1 MRPAAL
7 TALALA
13 ASCAACAPALAATRT
28 VTCRGTDRSCVA
40 TVSLA
45 GGASNVRLVVEL
57 SGTDLRLTGRSVTPA
72 IARGAY
78 SITGARF
85 RLGGSEWVA
94 TLNAVGSLPRGA
106 RLRLAFA
113 TPPQAAARSF
123 TAYTYGPVQYI
134 DAGAPGR
141 GLGDVYTFSSVLY
154 AARNQPPTGRSYG
167 DIEVVDAVDQPGETR
182 EVRLFRQVFS
192 FDGRG
197 TIVVQGLN
205 EAVPPDGALVPAST
219 SVRAVVGGTGEFA
232 GVRGEVATTRI
243 GDSAWYR
250 QRFTLRP

>member
-45 GGASNVRLVVEL
+45 GGASN
-57 SGTDLRLTGRSVTPA
+57 GRSVTPA

-167 DIEVVDAVDQPGETR
+167 DIEVVDAVDQPGATR